1 MPRVSSFY
9 GITVAMYYREHG
21 VPHFHVRYA
30 EHDAS
35 FAIETLELLE
45 GSLPKRAL
53 ALAHEWAELHRS
65 ELMENWQRARS
76 KEPLQDI
83 DPLP

>member
-1 MPRVSSFY
+1 
-9 GITVAMYYREHG
+9 MYYREHG

-35 FAIETLELLE
+35 ISIDDLNVLE
-45 GSLPKRAL
+45 GSLPMRAL
-53 ALAHEWAELHRS
+53 NLALEWAEQHRA
-65 ELMENWQRARS
+65 ELVANWDRARS
-76 KEPLQDI
+76 KDPLEEI